1 MKKIIL
7 LFAMLFLASC
17 EKEKGDT
24 YSKDLI
30 GEWNGFKQTNSYS
43 IVTNTTLTVTNPYVE
58 GNGSITIAG
67 AEEATLIYIYMYSTN
82 GIIQVSASKNVFGI
96 TSEDENFELNVY
108 DYGDFGN
115 FSQLFKTSPGNS
127 DLYEG
132 ELEFDI
138 HNSTI
143 TINSGA
149 LHHETV
155 TDSVTITG
163 SLAVSQAEVS
173 AGSETELGTMEW
185 VFTDYEIGLN
195 INDDKTFVQTIT
207 DLDGD
212 TEELTGEWE
221 GDSDEI
227 TLHFSG
233 HSLTYSYSV
242 SSTGLELVYTDDICL
257 LTPDE
262 CLPQYELMYG
272 MESGSLDKVVL
283 LETIHF
289 SK

>member
-1 MKKIIL
+1 MKKLFFISIIL
-7 LFAMLFLASC
+7 FLMSC
-17 EKEKGDT
+17 EKEKGDS
-24 YSKDLI
+24 YSKDLL
-30 GEWNGFKQTNSYS
+30 GSWNGFKQTNSYS
-43 IVTNTTLTVTNPYVE
+43 IVANTSLTVTNPYVS
-58 GNGSITIAG
+58 GNGSLIIDG
-67 AEEATLIYIYMYSTN
+67 AENAALNYIYMYSTN
-82 GIIQVSASKNVFGI
+82 GVIMVSVSKNVFGI
-96 TSEDENFELNVY
+96 SNEDENFLLNVY

-127 DLYEG
+127 DIYEG

-155 TDSVTITG
+155 SDSVMITG
-163 SLAVSQAEVS
+163 SVAVSQTNVT
-173 AGSETELGTMEW
+173 AGNQTELGSLEW
-185 VFTDYEIGLN
+185 VFIDYTVNLMLN
-195 INDDKTFVQTIT
+195 NDMTFTQTIT
-207 DLDGD
+207 NLDGD
-212 TEELTGEWE
+212 TEEFTGEWE

-233 HSLTYSYSV
+233 HSLTYEYSV
-242 SSTGLELVYTDDICL
+242 SSSGLELVYIDDICM

-272 MESGSLDKVVL
+272 MESGALEQVVL
-283 LETIHF
+283 LETVYYT
-289 SK
+289 K

>member
-82 GIIQVSASKNVFGI
+82 AVIQVSASKNVFGI
-96 TSEDENFELNVY
+96 TSEDENYELNVY

-149 LHHETV
+149 LHHEMV

-163 SLAVSQAEVS
+163 SLAVSQVEVS
-173 AGSETELGTMEW
+173 TGSETELGTMEW
-185 VFTDYEIGLN
+185 VFTDYKIGLN
-195 INDDKTFVQTIT
+195 IKDDKTFVQTII

-272 MESGSLDKVVL
+272 MESGSLDQVVL
-283 LETIHF
+283 LETTHF